1 METKFYK
8 CPVCGNVMAV
18 LVDSGMVPVCCG
30 KPMKQLNAIEVDGAR
45 EKHLPVV
52 TRCDKGSLTIK
63 VGEVPH
69 PMTPEHH
76 IAFVAIETACALKV
90 IHLDV
95 TKPAEVVHCDCCEDV
110 VAVYEYCNL
119 HGLWKTTDIPAK

>member
-18 LVDSGMVPVCCG
+18 MVDSGMVPVCCG
-30 KPMKQLNAIEVDGAR
+30 KPMKLLNAIEVDGAR
-45 EKHLPVV
+45 EKHLPVL
-52 TRCDKGSLTIK
+52 TRCDKGFLMIK

-76 IAFVAIETACALKV
+76 IAFVAVETATALKV
-90 IHLDV
+90 IYLDV
-95 TKPAEVVHCDCCEDV
+95 TKPAEAIYCDCCEDV

-119 HGLWKTTDIPAK
+119 HGLWKTTTIPAK